1 VSAPNRIDLLKR
13 SDSLVGIDFI
23 RVSPD
28 QRQLSLYLH
37 HKSPLAAGLLNSL
50 NSLHAEQIS
59 IKSMDGGQPEL
70 VRVLSP
76 LPALGLDHGRRVMR
90 LQVAE
95 PGGFG
100 RYRLFV
106 DHPAFD
112 PYFND
117 IPFSFKAA
125 CDSDLDC
132 ASGNQTG
139 DVGEQVDFPVDYRA
153 RDFWSFRQALLDFA
167 SQRYPDWQ
175 DRLEADLGM
184 VMVELLSALGD
195 EFAYAQDRI
204 SREVQFDSA
213 SQRRSLRHLAR
224 LVDYCID
231 NGSGARAWLNVSV
244 VEGNGEEWPLPG
256 GTAVGDADG
265 RLLFEIG
272 HGLRDRGREFSV
284 SSRRNQFHPHI
295 WDEDDTCLP
304 AGSNSLTLKGHHA
317 ACFDADGAIDPEG
330 KWVLLTTHPRTPDQ
344 PDRRL
349 MVRIPFG
356 GARDCLDPL
365 DGPTAITQ
373 ISWEQATPWPLDLT
387 TLVVYGNLL
396 PATSGET
403 RISSFRIGS
412 PVDPDGADAAIPP
425 AIERVGPNS
434 CLGYEVADS
443 DSQRVRFLH
452 TLSGSESLPLVWLPD
467 PDNARLSRPEL
478 LVRRRGDG
486 PWEWLPQLVGETTA
500 SGRAKVFTL
509 EDGSYRP
516 VFDMQRSGRQFQF
529 HDYAANGGTTIRFG
543 DGEFGMEP
551 SDGSVFTV
559 EYRLGNGRLMN
570 VAADTLTR
578 FPENPPLFVAAVSNP
593 LPAEGGRDPETEE
606 SIRINA
612 PQAFRNVLHSAVR
625 PEDFDLI
632 ARRELSWLQR
642 SGSVMRWTGSWP
654 TLFVTPDPRGG
665 VGLSGSRR
673 RELELVTGRVRQA
686 GRQVRV
692 LEPRYASIDLE
703 LKLCVAG
710 DAVASQ
716 VREGVLLALFGNGQ
730 RSGFFDPDNFSFGTP
745 LSRAALMATVQRV
758 PGVRAVSG
766 VRVRRRGRFGWR
778 PFSEF
783 MLRVEHNEMIQISNN
798 RLAPEQ
804 GTVTL
809 VMEGGA

>member
-1 VSAPNRIDLLKR
+1 MSAPNRIDLLKR

-28 QRQLSLYLH
+28 QRQLWLYLH
-37 HKSPLAAGLLNSL
+37 HKSPLPAGLLNSL
-50 NSLHAEQIS
+50 NGLHAEQIS
-59 IKSMDGGQPEL
+59 IRSMDGGRPEQ

-76 LPALGLDHGRRVMR
+76 LPAVGLEHGRRIVG

-132 ASGNQTG
+132 VSEEQAG
-139 DVGEQVDFPVDYRA
+139 DVGERVDFPVDYRA

-175 DRLEADLGM
+175 DRLEADVGM

-224 LVDYCID
+224 LVDYSVD
-231 NGSGARAWLNVSV
+231 NGSGARAWLNITVA
-244 VEGNGEEWPLPG
+244 EDGDGEWPLPG
-256 GTAVGDADG
+256 GTAVGDADA
-265 RLLFEIG
+265 RLLFEVG
-272 HGLRDRGREFSV
+272 HGLRDRGREFYV
-284 SSRRNQFHPHI
+284 SSRRNRFYPHI

-304 AGSNSLTLKGHHA
+304 TGSSSLTLKGHHA
-317 ACFDADGAIDPEG
+317 SCFDADDAIDSGG
-330 KWVLLTTHPRTPDQ
+330 KWILLATHPRTPDQ
-344 PDRRL
+344 PERRL
-349 MVRIPFG
+349 MVRVPFG
-356 GARDCLDPL
+356 GARDGLDPL
-365 DGPTAITQ
+365 DGPTEITE
-373 ISWEQATPWPLDLT
+373 IRWEQATPWPLDLT

-403 RISSFRIGS
+403 RNTSFRIG
-412 PVDPDGADAAIPP
+412 PPADPDGADAALPP

-434 CLGYEVADS
+434 CLGYDAGDN

-452 TLSGSESLPLVWLPD
+452 SLPGSESLPLVWLPD
-467 PDNARLSRPEL
+467 PDDARLSRPEL

-500 SGRAKVFTL
+500 SNRAKVFTL

-516 VFDMQRSGRQFQF
+516 LFGVQRSGRQFQF
-529 HDYAANGGTTIRFG
+529 HDYATNDGSTIRFG

-559 EYRLGNGRLMN
+559 EYRLGNGRQMN
-570 VAADTLTR
+570 VAADTLIR
-578 FPENPPLFVAAVSNP
+578 FPEDSLPFAASVTNP

-612 PQAFRNVLHSAVR
+612 PQAFRNILHSAVR

-632 ARRELSWLQR
+632 ARRELPWLQR
-642 SGSVMRWTGSWP
+642 SGSAMRWTGSWP

-665 VGLSGSRR
+665 VGLTGPQL
-673 RELELVTGRVRQA
+673 RELELVTSRVRQA

-703 LKLCVAG
+703 LHICVAG
-710 DAVASQ
+710 DAMASQ
-716 VREGVLLALFGNGQ
+716 VREGVLQALFGNGQ
-730 RSGFFDPDNFSFGTP
+730 GSGFFDPDRFSFGTP
-745 LSRAALMATVQRV
+745 LSRAALMATIQRV

-783 MLRVEHNEMIQISNN
+783 MLRVEHNEMIQVSND

-804 GTVTL
+804 GTVIL